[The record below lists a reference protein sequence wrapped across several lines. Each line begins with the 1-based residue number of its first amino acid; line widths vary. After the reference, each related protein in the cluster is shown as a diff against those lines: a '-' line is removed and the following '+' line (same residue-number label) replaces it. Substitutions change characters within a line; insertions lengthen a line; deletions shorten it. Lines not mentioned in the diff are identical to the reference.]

1 MVVTALHFWI
11 FATLEGCECI
21 LGTRM
26 RARPQFLV
34 YESDGLHHWRFI
46 ANNGETVAISPEG
59 YESEIECLDAI
70 DALQDQAKSA
80 PVVDHLFDPT
90 PLAIVR

>member
-1 MVVTALHFWI
+1 
-11 FATLEGCECI
+11 
-21 LGTRM
+21 M

-34 YESDGLHHWRFI
+34 YEADGLHHWRFI
-46 ANNGETVAISPEG
+46 ANTGETLAVSPHG

-70 DALQDQAKSA
+70 DALQDQARAA